1 MNRRKQQPIRISASA
16 LIAVILATSIAAAG
30 GILYVYCK
38 NRQIQISREIDE
50 ISRTIEHCKLEIRST
65 SMRTDQLL
73 NRYLIRKRLQEQG
86 SRLRPINVAVV
97 EEIQLK
103 TEKPDSVA
111 SAVP

>member
-1 MNRRKQQPIRISASA
+1 MNRRKQQPTRISAST
-16 LIAVILATSIAAAG
+16 LIAVILAASICASV
-30 GILYVYCK
+30 GIMYVKCK
-38 NRQIQISREIDE
+38 NRQIRISREIDE
-50 ISRTIEHCKLEIRST
+50 ISRNIEHCKLEIRST

-103 TEKPDSVA
+103 AKKPDSVA